1 MIFPLS
7 SRFSASR
14 NHHMYGYQLHRF
26 TSTWLVFA
34 HVTRWKRNECFSF
47 LFPTLSP
54 VLPGAVCWHTTF
66 YFLFFSHSI
75 EHHILDMLF
84 ERNHS
89 LPLNRIDWSTYVVY
103 VCVWARSFQNKLLVE
118 WLVAVLF
125 GYTMKKVEDSSGEM
139 TFSASIR
146 ENQRE
151 AKERENYS
159 KIIINRFWLFSFPIV
174 ASASTKFRWYPVICC
189 IFFSICGKHN
199 TEM

>member
-1 MIFPLS
+1 MLREIITCTDTNCIDSLQRDSYLPTLHDGSEMNVFLS
-7 SRFSASR
+7 SFRLFLPFS
-14 NHHMYGYQLHRF
+14 
-26 TSTWLVFA
+26 LVLY
-34 HVTRWKRNECFSF
+34 VDIL
-47 LFPTLSP
+47 LFI
-54 VLPGAVCWHTTF
+54 F
-66 YFLFFSHSI
+66 FFFSHSI

-151 AKERENYS
+151 ARERENYS